1 MQANLP
7 SRGKPVGRSFTFNR
21 RSYLWWIWSQLKC
34 AEARAYE
41 CYRMGL
47 PGTGQPPVFL
57 GHRSWFGT
65 WPFPRSALGDLLR
78 PPVIPQTPLMG
89 PDTWEQYWPKKHVE
103 HRGKHSVYLPGRW
116 ALMTYMD
123 KEEDQ
128 SGWNIYLLCAKCLKS
143 HSLFSLHNFP
153 TGKNY
158 HFHFY
163 PFFHFFS
170 YPFFSIWVSKRLCA
184 LGEMYSKAHIIYS
197 DALHKIDT

>member
-7 SRGKPVGRSFTFNR
+7 SRGKPVGRSSTFNR

-78 PPVIPQTPLMG
+78 PPVVLQTPLMG
-89 PDTWEQYWPKKHVE
+89 PDSWGAILAQETRRTSGEAFCLSPWTMSSDDLHGQRGGSEWLKHLLVVCQVLE
-103 HRGKHSVYLPGRW
+103 VPQLI
-116 ALMTYMD
+116 
-123 KEEDQ
+123 Q
-128 SGWNIYLLCAKCLKS
+128 SS
-143 HSLFSLHNFP
+143 
-153 TGKNY
+153 
-158 HFHFY
+158 
-163 PFFHFFS
+163 
-170 YPFFSIWVSKRLCA
+170 
-184 LGEMYSKAHIIYS
+184 
-197 DALHKIDT
+197 